1 MKEKIIEI
9 LKTIR
14 PEYDFSGD
22 EDFIEAGMLDSYDIV
37 TLVTNMEINFNFR
50 IDGTD
55 VIPENFGSV
64 DSIAALLEKY
74 GVL

>member
-37 TLVTNMEINFNFR
+37 TLVTNMEITFIVYFKSR
-50 IDGTD
+50 TIQDAESLT
-55 VIPENFGSV
+55 
-64 DSIAALLEKY
+64 
-74 GVL
+74 